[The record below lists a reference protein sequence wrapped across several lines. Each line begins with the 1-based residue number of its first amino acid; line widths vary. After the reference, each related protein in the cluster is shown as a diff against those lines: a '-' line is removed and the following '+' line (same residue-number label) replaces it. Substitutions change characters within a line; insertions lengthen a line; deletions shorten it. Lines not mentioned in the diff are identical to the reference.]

1 MDDEKRL
8 LCGLVSRLLDYPA
21 NDILN
26 SAGDIEQTAGR
37 IHGSSKEG
45 LSDFLSYL
53 RKTPLITLQEEYTR
67 TFDHNPDLCLN
78 LTFHKWGDDKKRGG
92 ALVELRKTYS
102 DAGYEMSCTE
112 LPDYLPML
120 LEFISV
126 CPGETGCA
134 LLEEYGEQL
143 VLMGSRLRAMRSP
156 YAKLFEVVI

>member
-21 NDILN
+21 NDILDQ
-26 SAGDIEQTAGR
+26 AADIERTAAR
-37 IHGSSKEG
+37 IHGRSKED
-45 LSDFLSYL
+45 LLDFLLYL
-53 RKTPLITLQEEYTR
+53 KKTPLIALQEEYTR
-67 TFDHNPDLCLN
+67 TFDHNPDLSLN

-92 ALVELRKTYS
+92 ALVELIKTYG

-112 LPDYLPML
+112 LPDYIPML

-134 LLEEYGEQL
+134 LLEEYGDQL
-143 VLMGSRLRAMRSP
+143 ALIGFRLRAMQSP
-156 YAKLFEVVI
+156 YARIFEVVI